1 MDKKMTVEDLLNMEG
16 NKIPTDIK
24 SYSMLIHAPGKT
36 GKTTLV
42 HELYGEKVIMLASE
56 RRHSHL
62 ANVHVINI
70 DNYGDYLRAM
80 KLLTKDERIKDKY
93 SAICIDTIG
102 RLESYILD
110 HVLSKLNIES
120 LGDLAYGAA
129 YAEFNKELE
138 KALRLIEHSGFT
150 PIFITHSKTEVQKVL
165 VDDASDVEKSSDTA
179 TVVRD
184 KKDGKQYVEYE
195 KTVPDIRKKFENMI
209 ARIVDN
215 VLFLS
220 STVDS
225 NGVESRKI
233 FYRDTPSHT
242 AGASFKGMPEYTE
255 LSAKAYKEAMEKAIR
270 AEGSEN
276 LEDGKREQSQ
286 GVEYDYDSLMSEIAD
301 LGKQLQVDGKAE
313 ERNKVIEEV
322 LGKGN
327 KVKDT
332 KPEQAE
338 VLAVLVDK
346 LKEIA

>member
-1 MDKKMTVEDLLNMEG
+1 MNKKMTVEDLMNMEG
-16 NKIPTDIK
+16 NKIPTDVK

-80 KLLTKDERIKDKY
+80 KLLTKDERIKEKY

-110 HVLSKLNIES
+110 HVLSKLDIES

-150 PIFITHSKTEVQKVL
+150 PIFIAHSKKEVQKVL
-165 VDDASDVEKSSDTA
+165 VDDASDIEKSSDTA
-179 TVVRD
+179 TLVKD

-220 STVDS
+220 STVDR

-255 LSAKAYKEAMEKAIR
+255 LSAKAYKEAMEKAIQS
-270 AEGSEN
+270 EGSNN
-276 LEDGKREQSQ
+276 LEEGKREQSQ
-286 GVEYDYDSLMSEIAD
+286 GPQYDFNELMTELTA
-301 LGKQLQVDGKAE
+301 LGKQLQEDGKGK
-313 ERNKVIEEV
+313 ERNTIIEKVLGHGKKAKDLDESQVEV
-322 LGKGN
+322 LS
-327 KVKDT
+327 
-332 KPEQAE
+332 
-338 VLAVLVDK
+338 VLVNE
-346 LKEIA
+346 LKEI